1 MYLYYLKQETN
12 VTLFLNS
19 HLFLKGNADIFATTL
34 ADFRS
39 CLKLERSLSDNTIAG
54 YNSDCSKY
62 FKFLKEK
69 GIISPEAASSE
80 DISEYL
86 ARATDAGLSK
96 RSQSRLVSSLKSL
109 YRFLEGEGR
118 LKENPCDRIDT
129 PKPGRYLPEV
139 LSVDEV
145 ERILDSFDLS
155 KSEGQRNKTIIEVL
169 YSCGLRVSELVGL
182 RISDLFLA
190 EQFIRVTGK
199 GSKQRLVPIGEPAVR
214 SISLYMRI
222 RNAGP
227 IAKGAED
234 ILFLNRR
241 GGKLTLEMIFLI
253 VRRQAEIAGIRKKVS
268 PHTFRHSFASHLVE
282 NGADLRVVQE
292 MLGHESILTT
302 EIYTH
307 IDTKKWQQTILQFH
321 PKRK

>member
-1 MYLYYLKQETN
+1 MKPNT
-12 VTLFLNS
+12 
-19 HLFLKGNADIFATTL
+19 DIFATTL
-34 ADFRS
+34 SDFRS

-54 YNSDCSKY
+54 YNSDCSK
-62 FKFLKEK
+62 FFEFLKEK
-69 GIISPEAASSE
+69 GIISPEAASSK

-86 ARATDAGLSK
+86 AQVTSAGLSK
-96 RSQSRLVSSLKSL
+96 KSQARLVSSLKAL

-118 LKENPCDRIDT
+118 LKDNPCDRIDT

-139 LSVDEV
+139 LSVEEV

-155 KSEGQRNKTIIEVL
+155 KSEGHRNKAIIEVL

-199 GSKQRLVPIGEPAVR
+199 GSKQRLVPIGEPAIR
-214 SISLYMRI
+214 NISLYMGI

-241 GGKLTLEMIFLI
+241 GGKLTREMIFLI
-253 VRRQAEIAGIRKKVS
+253 VRRQAKIAGIQKNVS

-307 IDTKKWQQTILQFH
+307 IDTKKWQKTILRFH

>member
-1 MYLYYLKQETN
+1 MKSN
-12 VTLFLNS
+12 P
-19 HLFLKGNADIFATTL
+19 DIFNTTL
-34 ADFRS
+34 SDFRS

-54 YNSDCSKY
+54 YNSDCSK
-62 FKFLKEK
+62 FFAFLKEK

-86 ARATDAGLSK
+86 TRVTTAGLSK

-109 YRFLEGEGR
+109 YRFLESEGR

-129 PKPGRYLPEV
+129 PKSGKYLPDV
-139 LSVDEV
+139 LSVEEV
-145 ERILDSFDLS
+145 ERIIDSVDLS
-155 KSEGQRNKTIIEVL
+155 KSEGQRNKSIIEVL

-214 SISLYMRI
+214 SISLYISI
-222 RNAGP
+222 RNLGP
-227 IAKGAED
+227 VAKGAED

-241 GGKLTLEMIFLI
+241 GGRLTREMIFLI
-253 VRRQAEIAGIRKKVS
+253 VRRQAEIAGIRKNVS